1 MPHHNPRQPQWLTA
15 VSPHLSKNRVITGA
29 ARLRANTDEVAAE
42 VIDGEAVL
50 INLSNGTYF
59 TMDGIGAVV
68 WSMIEHGYSLEEMS
82 SDLASSYAA
91 DRDQVLAD
99 LAELA
104 QELLGHRLIVIGSES
119 PSVRSGAVEMRLNGA
134 SYQRPILTTY
144 TDMAE
149 VLALD
154 PPLPVLKDES

>member
-1 MPHHNPRQPQWLTA
+1 MIN
-15 VSPHLSKNRVITGA
+15 GE
-29 ARLRANTDEVAAE
+29 ARLRANTDEIAAE

-59 TMDGIGAVV
+59 TMDGVGAVV
-68 WSMIEHGYSLEEMS
+68 WSMIEHGLTLGEMS
-82 SDLASSYAA
+82 GALASAYGA
-91 DRDQVLAD
+91 DRDRVLAD
-99 LAELA
+99 LEELA
-104 QELLGHRLIVIGSES
+104 HELVAQGLVIIGSERAT
-119 PSVRSGAVEMRLNGA
+119 VRSGAIEVPANGA
-134 SYQRPILTTY
+134 RYERPTLTTY